1 MGYHGG
7 TMRVLGRRIYWRW
20 YGEVLL
26 EGGVTLRMTGDVAKW
41 LRPGDRV
48 RLRTEFKK
56 PVLGFD
62 EYALEAAFPLWP
74 PFAKTLEHVRESP
87 FGGEAYRYRLKV
99 REATYEGDYEAIAE
113 LEQFHYASEKEVV
126 ALWVCTQC
134 QKTIPANAKPLC
146 DCGGE
151 ARLKEIRG
159 STPASRFLVLELA
172 ERLPFEPRILGYLRL
187 DPPIPRMHRRTPE
200 GVERD
205 IRERIFPRDW
215 FHPTY
220 EGGADWQKALDRV
233 NTAAAR
239 IARVVVH
246 PDYRSEGFGALLV
259 RVALEWAKERG
270 APEARRE
277 KHLVYTIAQM
287 ARYHPFFEKVGFRYL
302 FDTAS
307 GRPVL
312 FYPLTEEAE
321 AHLERFLREDP
332 YAKAHGGRLYK
343 PRFGRVP
350 GLPGPIRLAGVHKAY
365 RSHLDLEGL
374 SREVQEALLAFG
386 VKARV
391 VERAVLRGASLEI
404 PPGSLVVLAGASG
417 AGKTT
422 LLRLLLGEAPDAGEV
437 AVPPGRRVAYIPGE
451 REVDLGEAPILEA
464 VYRRLKD
471 VGAAIEVL
479 NRVGLSDAVLYRA
492 RPHELSTGQRE
503 RFRLALLLAE
513 RPDLLLID
521 EFAAHLDVPTA
532 RRVALGLG
540 KLCRE
545 AGVTLVAAT
554 HRPEVVAALD
564 PDLLV
569 YVGYGGLTTV
579 PRRGPRT

>member
-1 MGYHGG
+1 MQ
-7 TMRVLGRRIYWRW
+7 VLGRRVYWRW

-26 EGGVTLRMTGDVAKW
+26 SGGVLLRMSGDAAKW

-48 RLRTEFKK
+48 KLYAEFKK

-62 EYALEAAFPLWP
+62 EYALEGAFPLWP
-74 PFAKTLEHVRESP
+74 PFAKTLEHVRENP
-87 FGGEAYRYRLKV
+87 LGGEAYRYRLRV

-134 QKTIPANAKPLC
+134 RKTIPANAKPLC
-146 DCGGE
+146 GCGGE
-151 ARLKEIRG
+151 ARLKEIKG

-187 DPPIPRMHRRTPE
+187 DPPIPRMHRKTPE
-200 GVERD
+200 GLERD
-205 IRERIFPRDW
+205 IREKIFPRDW

-233 NTAAAR
+233 RTAAAR

-270 APEARRE
+270 APEGRRE

-332 YAKAHGGRLYK
+332 YAQAHGGRLYR
-343 PRFGRVP
+343 PRFGRVS
-350 GLPGPIRLAGVHKAY
+350 GLGGPIRLRGVHKAY

-374 SREVQEALLAFG
+374 SPEVQEALLAFG
-386 VKARV
+386 VRARV

-437 AVPPGRRVAYIPGE
+437 ALPPGRRVAYIPGE
-451 REVDLGEAPILEA
+451 REVDLGEDPILEA

-492 RPHELSTGQRE
+492 RPRELSTGQRE

-545 AGVTLVAAT
+545 AGITLVAAT

>member
-1 MGYHGG
+1 
-7 TMRVLGRRIYWRW
+7 MRVLGRRIYWRW

-41 LRPGDRV
+41 LRPGERV

-134 QKTIPANAKPLC
+134 QKTLPANAKPLC

-220 EGGADWQKALDRV
+220 EGGADWQRALDRV

-321 AHLERFLREDP
+321 GYLERFLREDP
-332 YAKAHGGRLYK
+332 YAQEHGGRLFR
-343 PRFGRVP
+343 PRFGRVE
-350 GLPGPIRLAGVHKAY
+350 GLKGPIRLEGVHKGY
-365 RSHLDLEGL
+365 RSHLELKGL
-374 SREVQEALLAFG
+374 SPEVRGALEAFG

-404 PPGSLVVLAGASG
+404 RPGSLVVLAGASG

-422 LLRLLLGEAPDAGEV
+422 LLRLLLGEAPDRGEV
-437 AVPPGRRVAYIPGE
+437 ALPPGKRVAYIPGE
-451 REVDLGEAPILEA
+451 REVDLGEDPILEA

-545 AGVTLVAAT
+545 AGITLVVAT
-554 HRPEVVAALD
+554 HRPEVIAALD

-569 YVGYGGLTTV
+569 YVGYGGLTTL

>member
-1 MGYHGG
+1 M
-7 TMRVLGRRIYWRW
+7 
-20 YGEVLL
+20 
-26 EGGVTLRMTGDVAKW
+26 
-41 LRPGDRV
+41 
-48 RLRTEFKK
+48 
-56 PVLGFD
+56 
-62 EYALEAAFPLWP
+62 
-74 PFAKTLEHVRESP
+74 
-87 FGGEAYRYRLKV
+87 
-99 REATYEGDYEAIAE
+99 
-113 LEQFHYASEKEVV
+113 

-134 QKTIPANAKPLC
+134 QKTLPANARPLC

-220 EGGADWQKALDRV
+220 EGGADWQRALDRV

-332 YAKAHGGRLYK
+332 YAKAHG
-343 PRFGRVP
+343 
-350 GLPGPIRLAGVHKAY
+350 
-365 RSHLDLEGL
+365 EG
-374 SREVQEALLAFG
+374 SI
-386 VKARV
+386 
-391 VERAVLRGASLEI
+391 S
-404 PPGSLVVLAGASG
+404 PGSGGSRGFLARSA
-417 AGKTT
+417 
-422 LLRLLLGEAPDAGEV
+422 
-437 AVPPGRRVAYIPGE
+437 
-451 REVDLGEAPILEA
+451 
-464 VYRRLKD
+464 
-471 VGAAIEVL
+471 
-479 NRVGLSDAVLYRA
+479 
-492 RPHELSTGQRE
+492 
-503 RFRLALLLAE
+503 
-513 RPDLLLID
+513 
-521 EFAAHLDVPTA
+521 
-532 RRVALGLG
+532 
-540 KLCRE
+540 
-545 AGVTLVAAT
+545 
-554 HRPEVVAALD
+554 
-564 PDLLV
+564 
-569 YVGYGGLTTV
+569 
-579 PRRGPRT
+579 

>member
-1 MGYHGG
+1 
-7 TMRVLGRRIYWRW
+7 MRVLSRKVFWRW

-26 EGGVTLRMTGDVAKW
+26 SLSPSERVCLRMTGDVAKW
-41 LRPGDRV
+41 LRPKDEL
-48 RLRTEFKK
+48 RLATAFKK
-56 PVLGFD
+56 PVLDFD
-62 EYALEAAFPLWP
+62 EYQLDGLFPIWP
-74 PFAKTLEHVRESP
+74 PFAQELVHARESP
-87 FGGEAYRYRLKV
+87 LGGEVYRYRLRV
-99 REATYEGDYEAIAE
+99 REAMYERDYEAIAE

-126 ALWVCTQC
+126 ALWVCTRC
-134 QKTIPANAKPLC
+134 QRTLPANAKPLC

-159 STPASRFLVLELA
+159 STPASRFLVLELV

-187 DPPIPRMHRRTPE
+187 DPPIPRMHRRTPT

-220 EGGADWQKALDRV
+220 EGARDWERALDRV
-233 NTAAAR
+233 YTAASR

-259 RVALEWAKERG
+259 QMALEWARARG
-270 APEARRE
+270 APEGRRP

-302 FDTAS
+302 FDTVS

-312 FYPLTEEAE
+312 FCPLTEEARDYIE
-321 AHLERFLREDP
+321 NFLKIDP
-332 YAKAHGGRLYK
+332 YAKAHGGRLYQ
-343 PRFGRVP
+343 PRFGRVE
-350 GLPGPIRLAGVHKAY
+350 GLKGPIWLQGVHKAY
-365 RSHLDLEGL
+365 RSLLDLEGL
-374 SREVQEALLAFG
+374 APAVQEALFAFG
-386 VKARV
+386 VKARRI
-391 VERAVLRGASLEI
+391 ERAVLRGVDLVI
-404 PPGSLVVLAGASG
+404 PPGSLVALLGASG

-422 LLRLLLGEAPDAGEV
+422 LLRLLLGEPPDLGAVEV
-437 AVPPGRRVAYIPGE
+437 PKGKRVAYIPGE
-451 REVDLGEAPILEA
+451 KEEELGEEGLLESL
-464 VYRRLKD
+464 YRRLGD

-492 RPHELSTGQRE
+492 RPKELSTGQRE
-503 RFRLALLLAE
+503 RFRLALLLAQ

-545 AGVTLVAAT
+545 AGITLVAAT
-554 HRPEVVAALD
+554 HRPEVVQGLD

-569 YVGYGGLTTV
+569 FVGYGGVTTV
-579 PRRGPRT
+579 PRRGPQR

>member
-1 MGYHGG
+1 
-7 TMRVLGRRIYWRW
+7 MRVLGRRVYWRW

-26 EGGVTLRMTGDVAKW
+26 EEGIVLRMSGDAAKW

-48 RLRTEFKK
+48 RLRTEFQK
-56 PVLGFD
+56 PLLDFD
-62 EYALEAAFPLWP
+62 EYALEGAFPLWP
-74 PFAKTLEHVRESP
+74 PFSRELVHVRESP
-87 FGGEAYRYRLKV
+87 LGGEAYRYRLRV
-99 REATYEGDYEAIAE
+99 REATYEGDFEAIAE

-126 ALWVCTQC
+126 ALWVCTRC
-134 QKTIPANAKPLC
+134 HKTLLANAKPVC

-159 STPASRFLVLELA
+159 STPASRFLVLELL
-172 ERLPFEPRILGYLRL
+172 ERLPFEPKILGYLRL
-187 DPPIPRMHRRTPE
+187 DPPIPRMHRKTPQ

-205 IRERIFPRDW
+205 IRERIFPKDW

-220 EGGADWQKALDRV
+220 EGGGDWEEALDRV
-233 NTAAAR
+233 HTAAAR

-246 PDYRSEGFGALLV
+246 PDYRSEGFGKLLV
-259 RVALEWAKERG
+259 EMALAWAKERG
-270 APEARRE
+270 APEGRRE

-302 FDTAS
+302 FETAS

-312 FYPLTEEAE
+312 FYPLTEEAR
-321 AHLERFLREDP
+321 AYLERFLREDP
-332 YAKAHGGRLYK
+332 YARAHGGRLFR
-343 PRFGRVP
+343 PRFGRVA
-350 GLPGPIRLAGVHKAY
+350 GLKGPISLQGVHKAY
-365 RSHLDLEGL
+365 RSHLDLKGL
-374 SREVQEALLAFG
+374 SGEVQEALAAFG

-391 VERAVLRGASLEI
+391 VERAVLRGAALEI
-404 PPGSLVVLAGASG
+404 PPGALVVLAGASG

-422 LLRLLLGEAPDAGEV
+422 LLRLLLGEPPDLGRV
-437 AVPPGRRVAYIPGE
+437 VLPPGRRVAYIPGE
-451 REVDLGEAPILEA
+451 REVALGEGAVLEA
-464 VYRRLKD
+464 VYRKLGD

-492 RPHELSTGQRE
+492 RPLELSTGQRE

-545 AGVTLVAAT
+545 AGITLVAAT
-554 HRPEVVAALD
+554 HRPEVIAALD

-569 YVGYGGLTTV
+569 FVGYGGLTTV

>member
-1 MGYHGG
+1 
-7 TMRVLGRRIYWRW
+7 MRVLGRRVYWRW

-26 EGGVTLRMTGDVAKW
+26 EGGVTLRMSGDAAKW
-41 LRPGDRV
+41 LRPGERV

-62 EYALEAAFPLWP
+62 EYALEGAFPLWP

-87 FGGEAYRYRLKV
+87 LGGEAYRYRLKV
-99 REATYEGDYEAIAE
+99 REATYESDFEAIAE

-126 ALWVCTQC
+126 ALWVCTEC

-233 NTAAAR
+233 RTAASR

-259 RVALEWAKERG
+259 RVALEWARARG
-270 APEARRE
+270 APEGRRE

-312 FYPLTEEAE
+312 FCPLTEEAE
-321 AHLERFLREDP
+321 AHLERFLREDL
-332 YAKAHGGRLYK
+332 YARAHGGRLYR
-343 PRFGRVP
+343 PRFGRVS

-365 RSHLDLEGL
+365 RSHLDLGGL

-422 LLRLLLGEAPDAGEV
+422 LLRLLLGELPDLGEV
-437 AVPPGRRVAYIPGE
+437 ALPPGRRVAYIPGE
-451 REVDLGEAPILEA
+451 VEVDLGEAPILEA
-464 VYRRLKD
+464 LYRKLKD

-492 RPHELSTGQRE
+492 RPKELSTGQRE

>member
-1 MGYHGG
+1 
-7 TMRVLGRRIYWRW
+7 MRVLGRRIYWRW

-134 QKTIPANAKPLC
+134 QKTLPANARPLC

-215 FHPTY
+215 FHSTY
-220 EGGADWQKALDRV
+220 EGGADWQRALDRV

-321 AHLERFLREDP
+321 GYLERFLREDP
-332 YAKAHGGRLYK
+332 YAQEHGGRLFR
-343 PRFGRVP
+343 PRFGRVE
-350 GLPGPIRLAGVHKAY
+350 GLKGPIRLEGVHKGY
-365 RSHLDLEGL
+365 RSHLELKGL
-374 SREVQEALLAFG
+374 SPEVRGALEAFG

>member
-1 MGYHGG
+1 V
-7 TMRVLGRRIYWRW
+7 RVLGRRVYWRW

-26 EGGVTLRMTGDVAKW
+26 EEGIVLRMSGDAAKW

-48 RLRTEFKK
+48 RLRTEFQK
-56 PVLGFD
+56 PLLDFD
-62 EYALEAAFPLWP
+62 EYALEGAFPLWP
-74 PFAKTLEHVRESP
+74 PFSRELVHVRESP
-87 FGGEAYRYRLKV
+87 LGGEAYRYRLRV
-99 REATYEGDYEAIAE
+99 REATYEGDFEAIAE

-126 ALWVCTQC
+126 ALWVCTRC
-134 QKTIPANAKPLC
+134 HKTLLANAKPVC

-159 STPASRFLVLELA
+159 STPASRFLVLELL
-172 ERLPFEPRILGYLRL
+172 ERLPFEPKILGYLRL
-187 DPPIPRMHRRTPE
+187 DPPIPRMHRKTPQ

-205 IRERIFPRDW
+205 IRERIFPKDW

-220 EGGADWQKALDRV
+220 EGGGDWEEALDRV
-233 NTAAAR
+233 HTAAAR

-246 PDYRSEGFGALLV
+246 PDYRSEGFGKLLV
-259 RVALEWAKERG
+259 EMALAWAKERG
-270 APEARRE
+270 APEGRRE

-302 FDTAS
+302 FETAS

-312 FYPLTEEAE
+312 FYPLTEEAR
-321 AHLERFLREDP
+321 AYLERFLREDP
-332 YAKAHGGRLYK
+332 YARAHGGRLFR
-343 PRFGRVP
+343 PRFGRVA
-350 GLPGPIRLAGVHKAY
+350 GLKGPISLQGVHKAY
-365 RSHLDLEGL
+365 RSHLDLKGL
-374 SREVQEALLAFG
+374 SGEVQEALAAFG

-391 VERAVLRGASLEI
+391 VERAVLRGAALEI
-404 PPGSLVVLAGASG
+404 PPGALVVLAGASG

-422 LLRLLLGEAPDAGEV
+422 LLRLLLGEPPDLGRV
-437 AVPPGRRVAYIPGE
+437 VLPPGRRVAYIPGE
-451 REVDLGEAPILEA
+451 REVALGEGAVLEA
-464 VYRRLKD
+464 VYRKLGD

-492 RPHELSTGQRE
+492 RPLELSTGQRE

-545 AGVTLVAAT
+545 AGITLVAAT
-554 HRPEVVAALD
+554 HRPEVIAALD

-569 YVGYGGLTTV
+569 FVGYGGLTTV

>member
-1 MGYHGG
+1 M
-7 TMRVLGRRIYWRW
+7 
-20 YGEVLL
+20 
-26 EGGVTLRMTGDVAKW
+26 
-41 LRPGDRV
+41 
-48 RLRTEFKK
+48 
-56 PVLGFD
+56 
-62 EYALEAAFPLWP
+62 
-74 PFAKTLEHVRESP
+74 
-87 FGGEAYRYRLKV
+87 
-99 REATYEGDYEAIAE
+99 
-113 LEQFHYASEKEVV
+113 
-126 ALWVCTQC
+126 
-134 QKTIPANAKPLC
+134 
-146 DCGGE
+146 
-151 ARLKEIRG
+151 
-159 STPASRFLVLELA
+159 
-172 ERLPFEPRILGYLRL
+172 
-187 DPPIPRMHRRTPE
+187 
-200 GVERD
+200 
-205 IRERIFPRDW
+205 
-215 FHPTY
+215 
-220 EGGADWQKALDRV
+220 

-350 GLPGPIRLAGVHKAY
+350 GLPGPIRLRGVHKAY

-451 REVDLGEAPILEA
+451 REVDLGEDPILEA

-569 YVGYGGLTTV
+569 YVGYGGLPPYLGEVHEHDPARAPGHVEGLLVAEGVFQDPGVEGLVLGVGPEEGLLRQVLLLVGEELLHAERPLHPHEVRLADEPPPLTM
-579 PRRGPRT
+579 PKGPRWRVLRLRISQTFLPSTMRLA

>member
-1 MGYHGG
+1 
-7 TMRVLGRRIYWRW
+7 MRVLGRRVYWRW

-62 EYALEAAFPLWP
+62 EYALEGAFPLWP

-87 FGGEAYRYRLKV
+87 LGGEAYRYRLRV
-99 REATYEGDYEAIAE
+99 REATYEGDFEAIAE

-134 QKTIPANAKPLC
+134 HKTLLANAKPLC

-159 STPASRFLVLELA
+159 STPASRFLVLELV

-187 DPPIPRMHRRTPE
+187 DPPIPRMHRRVPG
-200 GVERD
+200 GVERN
-205 IRERIFPRDW
+205 IRERIFPKDW
-215 FHPTY
+215 FHPTF
-220 EGGADWQKALDRV
+220 EGGKDWESALDRV
-233 NTAAAR
+233 HTAASR

-246 PDYRSEGFGALLV
+246 PDYRSEGLGALLV
-259 RVALEWAKERG
+259 ELALAWVKER
-270 APEARRE
+270 AVPEGRRE
-277 KHLVYTIAQM
+277 KHLVYTVAQM

-321 AHLERFLREDP
+321 GYLERFLREDP
-332 YAKAHGGRLYK
+332 YAQEHGGRLFR
-343 PRFGRVP
+343 PRFGRVE
-350 GLPGPIRLAGVHKAY
+350 GLKGPIRLEGVHKGY
-365 RSHLDLEGL
+365 RSHLELKGL
-374 SREVQEALLAFG
+374 SPEVRGALEAFG

-404 PPGSLVVLAGASG
+404 PPGNLVVLAGASG

-422 LLRLLLGEAPDAGEV
+422 LLRLLLGEAPDRGEV
-437 AVPPGRRVAYIPGE
+437 ALPPGKRVAYIPGE
-451 REVDLGEAPILEA
+451 REVDLGEDPILESA
-464 VYRRLKD
+464 YRKLGD

-492 RPHELSTGQRE
+492 RPKELSTGQRE
-503 RFRLALLLAE
+503 RYRLALLLAQ

-540 KLCRE
+540 KLVRQ
-545 AGVTLVAAT
+545 AGITLVVAT
-554 HRPEVVAALD
+554 HRQEVIASLD

-569 YVGYGGLTTV
+569 FVGYGGLMAI
-579 PRRGPRT
+579 PRKDPRT

>member
-134 QKTIPANAKPLC
+134 QKTLPANARPLC

-220 EGGADWQKALDRV
+220 EGGADWQRALDRV

-239 IARVVVH
+239 I
-246 PDYRSEGFGALLV
+246 
-259 RVALEWAKERG
+259 RG
-270 APEARRE
+270 RGRW
-277 KHLVYTIAQM
+277 V
-287 ARYHPFFEKVGFRYL
+287 
-302 FDTAS
+302 S
-307 GRPVL
+307 GR
-312 FYPLTEEAE
+312 
-321 AHLERFLREDP
+321 
-332 YAKAHGGRLYK
+332 G
-343 PRFGRVP
+343 P
-350 GLPGPIRLAGVHKAY
+350 G
-365 RSHLDLEGL
+365 
-374 SREVQEALLAFG
+374 Q
-386 VKARV
+386 
-391 VERAVLRGASLEI
+391 
-404 PPGSLVVLAGASG
+404 
-417 AGKTT
+417 
-422 LLRLLLGEAPDAGEV
+422 
-437 AVPPGRRVAYIPGE
+437 
-451 REVDLGEAPILEA
+451 
-464 VYRRLKD
+464 
-471 VGAAIEVL
+471 
-479 NRVGLSDAVLYRA
+479 N
-492 RPHELSTGQRE
+492 
-503 RFRLALLLAE
+503 
-513 RPDLLLID
+513 
-521 EFAAHLDVPTA
+521 
-532 RRVALGLG
+532 
-540 KLCRE
+540 
-545 AGVTLVAAT
+545 
-554 HRPEVVAALD
+554 
-564 PDLLV
+564 
-569 YVGYGGLTTV
+569 
-579 PRRGPRT
+579 

>member
-1 MGYHGG
+1 
-7 TMRVLGRRIYWRW
+7 MRVLGRRIYWRW

-26 EGGVTLRMTGDVAKW
+26 EGGVLLRMSGDAAKW

-48 RLRTEFKK
+48 RLRTEFQK
-56 PVLGFD
+56 PLLDFD
-62 EYALEAAFPLWP
+62 EYALEGAFPLWP
-74 PFAKTLEHVRESP
+74 PFSRELVHVRESP
-87 FGGEAYRYRLKV
+87 LGGEAYRYRLRV
-99 REATYEGDYEAIAE
+99 REATYEGDFEAIAE

-126 ALWVCTQC
+126 ALWVCTRC
-134 QKTIPANAKPLC
+134 HKTLLANAKPVC

-159 STPASRFLVLELA
+159 STPASRFLVLELL
-172 ERLPFEPRILGYLRL
+172 ERLPFEPKILGYLRL
-187 DPPIPRMHRRTPE
+187 DPPIPRMHRKTPQ

-205 IRERIFPRDW
+205 IRERIFPKDW

-220 EGGADWQKALDRV
+220 EGGGDWEEALDRV
-233 NTAAAR
+233 HTAAAR

-246 PDYRSEGFGALLV
+246 PDYRSEGFGKLLV
-259 RVALEWAKERG
+259 EMALAWAEERG
-270 APEARRE
+270 APEGRRE

-302 FDTAS
+302 FETAS

-312 FYPLTEEAE
+312 FYPLTEEAR
-321 AHLERFLREDP
+321 AYLERFLREDP
-332 YAKAHGGRLYK
+332 YARAHGGRLFR
-343 PRFGRVP
+343 PRFGRVA
-350 GLPGPIRLAGVHKAY
+350 GLKGPISLQGVHKAY
-365 RSHLDLEGL
+365 RSHLDLKGL
-374 SREVQEALLAFG
+374 SGEVQEALAAFG

-391 VERAVLRGASLEI
+391 VERAVLRGAALEI
-404 PPGSLVVLAGASG
+404 PPGALVVLAGASG

-422 LLRLLLGEAPDAGEV
+422 LLRLLLGEPPDLGRV
-437 AVPPGRRVAYIPGE
+437 VLPPGRRVAYIPGE
-451 REVDLGEAPILEA
+451 REVALGEGAVLEA
-464 VYRRLKD
+464 VYRKLGD

-492 RPHELSTGQRE
+492 RPLELSTGQRE

-545 AGVTLVAAT
+545 AGITLVAAT
-554 HRPEVVAALD
+554 HRPEVIAALD

-569 YVGYGGLTTV
+569 FVGYGGLTTV

>member
-1 MGYHGG
+1 
-7 TMRVLGRRIYWRW
+7 MRVLGRRVYWRW

-62 EYALEAAFPLWP
+62 EYALEGAFPLWP

-87 FGGEAYRYRLKV
+87 LGGEAYRYRLRV
-99 REATYEGDYEAIAE
+99 REATYEGDFEAIAE

-134 QKTIPANAKPLC
+134 HKTLLANAKPLC

-159 STPASRFLVLELA
+159 STPASRFLVLELV
-172 ERLPFEPRILGYLRL
+172 ERLPFEPQILGYLRL

-205 IRERIFPRDW
+205 IREKIFPRDW

-220 EGGADWQKALDRV
+220 EGGSDWEKALDRV
-233 NTAAAR
+233 KTAAAR

-259 RVALEWAKERG
+259 RMALEWAKERG
-270 APEARRE
+270 APEGRRE

-321 AHLERFLREDP
+321 GYLERFLREDP
-332 YAKAHGGRLYK
+332 YAQEHGGRLFR
-343 PRFGRVP
+343 PRFGRVE
-350 GLPGPIRLAGVHKAY
+350 GLKGPIRLEGVHKGY
-365 RSHLDLEGL
+365 RSHLELKGL
-374 SREVQEALLAFG
+374 SPEVRGVLEAFG

-404 PPGSLVVLAGASG
+404 PPGNLVVLAGASG

-422 LLRLLLGEAPDAGEV
+422 LLRLLLGEAPDRGEV
-437 AVPPGRRVAYIPGE
+437 ALPPGKRVAYIPGE
-451 REVDLGEAPILEA
+451 REVDLGEDPILESA
-464 VYRRLKD
+464 YRKLGD
-471 VGAAIEVL
+471 VGAAVEVL

-492 RPHELSTGQRE
+492 RPKELSTGQRE

-545 AGVTLVAAT
+545 AGITLVVAT
-554 HRPEVVAALD
+554 HRPEVIAALD

-569 YVGYGGLTTV
+569 YVGYGGLMAI
-579 PRRGPRT
+579 PRKDPRT

>member
-1 MGYHGG
+1 
-7 TMRVLGRRIYWRW
+7 MRVLGRRVYWRW
-20 YGEVLL
+20 YGEVFL
-26 EGGVTLRMTGDVAKW
+26 EGGVVLRMSGDAAKW
-41 LRPGDRV
+41 LRPKDRV
-48 RLRTEFKK
+48 RLLTEFKK

-62 EYALEAAFPLWP
+62 EYELQSLFPLWP
-74 PFAKTLEHVRESP
+74 PFSRELVHTRESP
-87 FGGEAYRYRLKV
+87 LGGEAYRYHLRV
-99 REATYEGDYEAIAE
+99 REAMYESDYEAIAE
-113 LEQFHYASEKEVV
+113 LEQFHYASDKEVV
-126 ALWVCTQC
+126 ALWVCPRC
-134 QKTIPANAKPLC
+134 HKTLAANAKPLC

-159 STPASRFLVLELA
+159 STPASRFLVLELK

-200 GVERD
+200 GIERD
-205 IRERIFPRDW
+205 IRERIFPPDW

-220 EGGADWQKALDRV
+220 EGGADWEKALDRV
-233 NTAAAR
+233 HTAASR

-259 RVALEWAKERG
+259 QMALEWAKERG
-270 APEARRE
+270 APEGRRE

-312 FYPLTEEAE
+312 AYPLTEEARE
-321 AHLERFLREDP
+321 HLERFLKTDP
-332 YAKAHGGRLYK
+332 YAREHGGRLFR
-343 PRFGRVP
+343 PRFGRVE
-350 GLPGPIRLAGVHKAY
+350 GLKGPIRLKGVHKGY
-365 RSHLDLEGL
+365 QSVLDLKGL
-374 SREVQEALLAFG
+374 SSEVQEALLAFG
-386 VKARV
+386 VRARR
-391 VERAVLRGASLEI
+391 VERAVLRGVDLEI

-422 LLRLLLGEAPDAGEV
+422 LLRLLLGEAPDLGEV
-437 AVPPGRRVAYIPGE
+437 EVPEGKRVAYIPGE
-451 REVDLGEAPILEA
+451 REVALGEEPILERL
-464 VYRRLKD
+464 YRDLED

-492 RPHELSTGQRE
+492 RPKELSTGQRE
-503 RFRLALLLAE
+503 RFRLALLLAQ
-513 RPDLLLID
+513 RPALLLVD
-521 EFAAHLDVPTA
+521 ELAAHLDVPTA

-554 HRPEVVAALD
+554 HRPEVVQALD

-569 YVGYGGLTTV
+569 YVGYGGVTLV

>member
-1 MGYHGG
+1 
-7 TMRVLGRRIYWRW
+7 MRVLGRRIYWRW

-26 EGGVTLRMTGDVAKW
+26 EGGVLLRMSGDVAKW

-48 RLRTEFKK
+48 RLATAFKK
-56 PVLGFD
+56 PLLDFD
-62 EYALEAAFPLWP
+62 EYALEGVFPLWP
-74 PFAKTLEHVRESP
+74 PFSRELEHVRESP
-87 FGGEAYRYRLKV
+87 LGQEAYRYRLRV
-99 REATYEGDYEAIAE
+99 REATYEGDFEAIAE

-126 ALWVCTQC
+126 ALWVCTRC
-134 QKTIPANAKPLC
+134 QKTLLANTKPVC

-151 ARLKEIRG
+151 VRLKEIRG
-159 STPASRFLVLELA
+159 STPASRFLVLELL
-172 ERLPFEPRILGYLRL
+172 ERLPFEPKILGYLRL
-187 DPPIPRMHRRTPE
+187 DPPIPRMHRKTPE

-205 IRERIFPRDW
+205 IRERIFPKDW

-220 EGGADWQKALDRV
+220 EGGSDWEAALDRV
-233 NTAAAR
+233 KTAAAR

-246 PDYRSEGFGALLV
+246 PDYRSEGFGGLLV
-259 RVALEWAKERG
+259 RMALAWAEERG

-312 FYPLTEEAE
+312 FYPLTGEAK
-321 AHLERFLREDP
+321 AYLERFLREDP
-332 YAKAHGGRLYK
+332 LARAHGGRLFR
-343 PRFGRVP
+343 PRFGRVE
-350 GLPGPIRLAGVHKAY
+350 GLKGPISLQGVHKAY

-374 SREVQEALLAFG
+374 PQEVREALAAFG

-391 VERAVLRGASLEI
+391 VERAVLRGADLEI

-422 LLRLLLGEAPDAGEV
+422 LLRLLLGEPPDLGRV
-437 AVPPGRRVAYIPGE
+437 VLPPGKRVAYIPGE
-451 REVDLGEAPILEA
+451 REVALGEGAVLEA
-464 VYRRLKD
+464 VYRKLGD

-492 RPHELSTGQRE
+492 RPKELSTGQRE

-554 HRPEVVAALD
+554 HRPEVIAALD

-569 YVGYGGLTTV
+569 FVGYGGLTTA
-579 PRRGPRT
+579 PRTGPRT

>member
-1 MGYHGG
+1 MP
-7 TMRVLGRRIYWRW
+7 RVLGRRLYWRW
-20 YGEVLL
+20 YGEILL
-26 EGGVTLRMTGDVAKW
+26 TGGLLLRMSGDAAKW
-41 LRPGDRV
+41 LRPGERV
-48 RLRTEFKK
+48 RLHTEFKK
-56 PVLGFD
+56 PVLGFE
-62 EYALEAAFPLWP
+62 EYTLERAFPLWP
-74 PFAKTLEHVRESP
+74 PFSKTLEHLRESP
-87 FGGEAYRYRLKV
+87 LGGEAYRYRLRV
-99 REATYEGDYEAIAE
+99 REAMYESDFEAIAE
-113 LEQFHYASEKEVV
+113 LEQFHYASEKEVL
-126 ALWVCTQC
+126 ALWICTQC
-134 QKTIPANAKPLC
+134 HKILPANAKPLC
-146 DCGGE
+146 PCGGE

-159 STPASRFLVLELA
+159 STPASRFLVLELS

-220 EGGADWQKALDRV
+220 RGGADWEKALDQV

-259 RVALEWAKERG
+259 RMALEWARERG
-270 APEARRE
+270 APEGRRR

-321 AHLERFLREDP
+321 TYLERFLQEDP
-332 YAKAHGGRLYK
+332 YTRVHGGRLY
-343 PRFGRVP
+343 RESYGRVA
-350 GLPGPIRLAGVHKAY
+350 GLKGPIRLQGVHKAY
-365 RSHLDLEGL
+365 RNLLNLEDL
-374 SREVQEALLAFG
+374 SPEVAEVLAAFG
-386 VKARV
+386 VRSRWLERV
-391 VERAVLRGASLEI
+391 VLKGVDLEI
-404 PPGSLVVLAGASG
+404 LPGNLVVLAGASG

-422 LLRLLLGEAPDAGEV
+422 LLRLLLGEAPDLGEV
-437 AVPPGRRVAYIPGE
+437 RLPGGRVAAHIPGE
-451 REVDLGEAPILEA
+451 VEVALGEEPLLE
-464 VYRRLKD
+464 RLFGEMGE
-471 VGAAIEVL
+471 VRAAMEVL
-479 NRVGLSDAVLYRA
+479 SRVGLSDAVLYRA
-492 RPHELSTGQRE
+492 RPKELSTGQRE
-503 RFRLALLLAE
+503 RFRLALLLAK

-521 EFAAHLDVPTA
+521 EFAAHLDVPLA

-545 AGVTLVAAT
+545 AGITLVAAT
-554 HRPEVVAALD
+554 HRPEVQKALD
-564 PDLLV
+564 PDLIV
-569 YVGYGGLTTV
+569 FVGYGGVIPV
-579 PRRGPRT
+579 PGRT

>member
-1 MGYHGG
+1 M
-7 TMRVLGRRIYWRW
+7 
-20 YGEVLL
+20 
-26 EGGVTLRMTGDVAKW
+26 
-41 LRPGDRV
+41 
-48 RLRTEFKK
+48 
-56 PVLGFD
+56 
-62 EYALEAAFPLWP
+62 
-74 PFAKTLEHVRESP
+74 
-87 FGGEAYRYRLKV
+87 
-99 REATYEGDYEAIAE
+99 REATYESDFEAIAE

-134 QKTIPANAKPLC
+134 QKTLPANAKPLC

-312 FYPLTEEAE
+312 FYPLTEEAG

-332 YAKAHGGRLYK
+332 YARAHGGRLYR

-422 LLRLLLGEAPDAGEV
+422 LLRLLLDEAPDAGEV

-451 REVDLGEAPILEA
+451 REVDLGEDPILEA